1 MHLYCSTSRSCF
13 FSFLCLVS
21 ARSVTTPFETV
32 YDWLFIE
39 IQKSERFY
47 QCITIQKTKE
57 GVIMGSVCSKGS
69 YEKMAGKKN
78 KKKGSEKLADLDK
91 TMRDG
96 SLIFSD

>member
-1 MHLYCSTSRSCF
+1 
-13 FSFLCLVS
+13 
-21 ARSVTTPFETV
+21 
-32 YDWLFIE
+32 
-39 IQKSERFY
+39 
-47 QCITIQKTKE
+47 
-57 GVIMGSVCSKGS
+57 MGSVCSKGS